1 VAHDIVKASSSSE
14 GGTRSIH
21 GHGDDE
27 GVGLDKGKDESQSGC
42 CGVYHHNIVLLL
54 SRLLDAVSRYD
65 VMIRHNQWF
74 LVGVTFKA

>member
-1 VAHDIVKASSSSE
+1 MVTMKVL
-14 GGTRSIH
+14 GLTRERMNRNLTGVVVSIT
-21 GHGDDE
+21 
-27 GVGLDKGKDESQSGC
+27 
-42 CGVYHHNIVLLL
+42 IVLLL